1 MKETLSGPGL
11 PQLAVPPGCPGSVP
25 LPDSPGPGATD
36 QGDAPA
42 VGAVPAGPQLDLE
55 SGENHTAFVLLEE
68 SPAAALS

>member
-25 LPDSPGPGATD
+25 LPDSPDPGATD

-42 VGAVPAGPQLDLE
+42 VGVVSAGPQLGLE